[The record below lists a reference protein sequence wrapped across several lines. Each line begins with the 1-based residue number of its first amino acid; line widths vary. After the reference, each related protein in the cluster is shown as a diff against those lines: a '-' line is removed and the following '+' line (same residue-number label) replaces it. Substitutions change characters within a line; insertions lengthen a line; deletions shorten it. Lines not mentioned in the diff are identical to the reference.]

1 MGEQGETSPTCA
13 CDGNAADEIESS
25 ALPTGD
31 EGFSFEIE
39 NDGFIRSIRPRLT
52 GTA

>member
-1 MGEQGETSPTCA
+1 MREQGETSPTCA

-39 NDGFIRSIRPRLT
+39 NDGFIRSIR
-52 GTA
+52 